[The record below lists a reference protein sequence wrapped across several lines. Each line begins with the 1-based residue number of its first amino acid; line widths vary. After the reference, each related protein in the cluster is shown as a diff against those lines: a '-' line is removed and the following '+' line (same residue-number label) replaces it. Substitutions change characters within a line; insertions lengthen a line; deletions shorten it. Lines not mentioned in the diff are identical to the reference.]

1 MSRTMIKYEEGDAEK
16 MFFDIKN
23 VYSKKGFST
32 LYNTCLYNFV
42 IKIKSKG
49 FMSWVSTCLV

>member
-1 MSRTMIKYEEGDAEK
+1 MSRTMIKYEEEDAGK

-32 LYNTCLYNFV
+32 L
-42 IKIKSKG
+42 
-49 FMSWVSTCLV
+49 

>member
-1 MSRTMIKYEEGDAEK
+1 MIKYEEGDAQK

-49 FMSWVSTCLV
+49 FMS